1 MAELKAITHRVTQCD
16 EVRSSLD
23 PGRTPWVCVWGRGV
37 YSHRRIGLQEQ
48 LCMWSSMRSPSQ
60 DNCWM
65 APFVPLPTTLLSC
78 PAMGQTCPW
87 HLLHVGNP
95 VSRVTGWN
103 EPRAHL
109 SWAWG
114 EWSGDLVRGFKSL
127 STSLAPSSLLAF
139 CGDRKPG
146 WLGLHNESALC
157 AQQFLSGWRAQKA
170 QGEFGGGCSHPESKG
185 SWSWRKPF
193 QMLSSLLWGGQKVF
207 QLDSIRKTMVFR
219 PRRLRLALPWP
230 SIPIPTGQPAE
241 PPSSTVL
248 REAHTVFHS
257 TFKSPNTHGRF

>member
-60 DNCWM
+60 DSCWM

-170 QGEFGGGCSHPESKG
+170 QGEFGGAAPTQRAKVPGPGGSPSRCSPPCCGEAKKYFSWTALGKPWFQTQKTTPGPALALHSHPHRTAS
-185 SWSWRKPF
+185 
-193 QMLSSLLWGGQKVF
+193 
-207 QLDSIRKTMVFR
+207 
-219 PRRLRLALPWP
+219 
-230 SIPIPTGQPAE
+230 
-241 PPSSTVL
+241 
-248 REAHTVFHS
+248 
-257 TFKSPNTHGRF
+257 